1 MIRSRMRNCFLKHR
15 SYENRRFQKQRDK
28 CVSLLRKAKKEYFS
42 SFNVVDNKS
51 FWKTVIPFLSN
62 KNVSSEKIT
71 LIDDNELITDKQ
83 KVANT

>member
-42 SFNVVDNKS
+42 SFNVVTIN
-51 FWKTVIPFLSN
+51 PFG
-62 KNVSSEKIT
+62 
-71 LIDDNELITDKQ
+71 KQ
-83 KVANT
+83 LYHFSPTRMSLQKK